1 MISDS
6 IRTPFLDGATISQP
20 ELGMKQYSYVDGK
33 FLGASD
39 QNVEIEV
46 PSPPSWGRAQILV
59 QASESD
65 LDLAVNSAHQAFLA
79 HRNDK
84 MSTRVKWLLAASE
97 EVERASK
104 ELAEIIVED
113 IGKPRRAALFE
124 VGRVVE
130 FLRATATCLPSLH
143 GEAFSF
149 DPAADGSALFG
160 YTRRVPYGVVGAIT
174 PFNAPANL
182 LTQKLAPAIAAGNA
196 VVVKP
201 HPAGTRA
208 ALELARIF
216 TKAGL
221 PAGLFNVVVGD
232 VDPAKQLAAHAKVAA
247 ITFTGGTAAGDSL
260 VRAAGAK
267 KFVAELGAN
276 AANIVLADA
285 DLADAATRIAR
296 AAFEASGQQCI
307 SAQRI
312 IVEETV
318 WEEFS
323 TLFVDAAKSLKTGD
337 PREPDSD
344 LGPMIS
350 VKHAQRVMAMVKD
363 ALSKGADAL
372 LMPHINGCVVSP
384 GILTNVP
391 RDSRVWCEEVFGPIA
406 VLTKAS
412 SPEEALSAANDSEFG
427 LQSAVFTRNL
437 GHADQFARGLEAGSL
452 WINEASRFRLDTY
465 PFGGVKRS
473 GFGREGV
480 KYALEEMSQLQ
491 FVGIRPVC

>member
-1 MISDS
+1 
-6 IRTPFLDGATISQP
+6 
-20 ELGMKQYSYVDGK
+20 MKQYSYVNGD

-39 QNVEIEV
+39 ERIELEV
-46 PSPPSWGRAQILV
+46 PSPPTWGRAQILV
-59 QASESD
+59 QASKED
-65 LDLAVNSAHQAFLA
+65 LDFAVEAAHQAFLA
-79 HRNDK
+79 HRNSK
-84 MSTRVKWLLAASE
+84 VSTRVKWLLAASE
-97 EVERASK
+97 EIERASK
-104 ELAEIIVED
+104 DLADIIVED

-160 YTRRVPYGVVGAIT
+160 YTRRVPYGVVAAIT

-182 LTQKLAPAIAAGNA
+182 LSQKLAPALAAGNA

-201 HPAGTRA
+201 HPAGTRT
-208 ALELARIF
+208 ALELARMF
-216 TKAGL
+216 GQAGL

-232 VDPAKQLAAHAKVAA
+232 VEPAKQLAAHNKVAA
-247 ITFTGGTAAGDSL
+247 ITFTGGCAAGDSL

-312 IVEETV
+312 IVEDAV
-318 WEEFS
+318 WDEFCS
-323 TLFVDAAKSLKTGD
+323 RFVDAAKSLKSGD
-337 PREPDSD
+337 PREPDTD

-350 VKHAQRVMAMVKD
+350 VKQAQRVMAMVED
-363 ALSKGADAL
+363 ALAKGAEAL
-372 LMPHINGCVVSP
+372 LMPRIDGCVVSP
-384 GILTNVP
+384 GVLAHVP
-391 RDSRVWCEEVFGPIA
+391 KNSRIWCEEVFGPIA
-406 VLTKAS
+406 ALTRVS
-412 SPEEALSAANDSEFG
+412 SPEEALSVANDSEFG

-437 GHADQFARGLEAGSL
+437 GRADQFARGLETGSL

-480 KYALEEMSQLQ
+480 KYALDEMSQLQ
-491 FVGIRPVC
+491 FVGIRPVY